1 MSLDFVMNY
10 ILFPV
15 KRRLENEGGYR
26 WFDPFG
32 STKKTVFLLIIGF
45 ENLEFIVLTGTLD
58 IATDNEPQPFVSNGS
73 GTETDET
80 VS

>member
-1 MSLDFVMNY
+1 MNY

-15 KRRLENEGGYR
+15 KRWLENEGGYR

-32 STKKTVFLLIIGF
+32 STKKTVFLLTIGF
-45 ENLEFIVLTGTLD
+45 ENLEFIVLTGTLE
-58 IATDNEPQPFVSNGS
+58 IATDNEPQPFVIFVSNGP

>member
-1 MSLDFVMNY
+1 MNY

-15 KRRLENEGGYR
+15 KRRLENEVGYR

-32 STKKTVFLLIIGF
+32 STKKIVFLLTIGF
-45 ENLEFIVLTGTLD
+45 ENLEFIVLTCTLD
-58 IATDNEPQPFVSNGS
+58 IATDDEPQPFVIFVSNSS